1 MQCAGQEAY
10 LIDGACTNWAEEYF
24 SRVRRAEI
32 GIHHHI
38 AGAYLFL
45 YAQESSWREDN
56 RRVSNGDQV
65 SRVAALAMKREDRRF
80 QRLLAGAR
88 SMIHPK
94 PKKAENVTMDTRPF
108 AIVMLPPSE
117 AGHGIALVGLSRD
130 GALDFSRNFLF
141 TYRPTR
147 EAQKSYAT
155 HLANMLRFQVLE
167 LSE

>member
-1 MQCAGQEAY
+1 
-10 LIDGACTNWAEEYF
+10 
-24 SRVRRAEI
+24 
-32 GIHHHI
+32 
-38 AGAYLFL
+38 
-45 YAQESSWREDN
+45 
-56 RRVSNGDQV
+56 
-65 SRVAALAMKREDRRF
+65 
-80 QRLLAGAR
+80 
-88 SMIHPK
+88 MIHPK